1 MLLQDQDAAKDVRK
15 DSRAAARGR
24 KVAGAPRDVRKVSRV
39 AAPTRVVPKSF
50 PVAKSTVN
58 NQRSAIDK
66 RRCRRRNARQNCKEH
81 NDDYDDEVND
91 DDPES
96 PYLGHIHFQLAFR
109 DDVDDDDMLP
119 TKYCGICGRATMYSS
134 CKECGFDI
142 SDDDAG
148 DDDDDDEN
156 NPCLRCN
163 ELTVGGYCQPCMLEI
178 SEEQRVRE
186 TMILTP
192 HPCITCGTLT
202 VGGFCKACIDS
213 VSDDDDDP
221 VFYDDHP
228 VFNAIF
234 GPPLAKSKRT
244 VPTPPPTAVQFISK
258 FLTTHAATPVAA
270 APVAAASVAAAQ
282 DDDDWDEVVF
292 KPRGAPVT
300 PSCTEGLRHAAV
312 GTYTDPKEP
321 VRWEKI
327 ADLRQIWDRPHGV
340 PTKYGPYTFYLP
352 HDD

>member
-1 MLLQDQDAAKDVRK
+1 MLLQDAAQDVRK
-15 DSRAAARGR
+15 DSRAANRAR
-24 KVAGAPRDVRKVSRV
+24 KVTGAPRDVRKVSRV

-58 NQRSAIDK
+58 NQRSATDK
-66 RRCRRRNARQNCKEH
+66 RRGRRRNARQNCKEH

-96 PYLGHIHFQLAFR
+96 PYLGHIHFQIAFR
-109 DDVDDDDMLP
+109 DDVGDDDMLP

-142 SDDDAG
+142 SDANDAG
-148 DDDDDDEN
+148 DDDDDEN
-156 NPCLRCN
+156 APCRRCN
-163 ELTVGGYCQPCMLEI
+163 ELTVGAYCQPCILEI

-186 TMILTP
+186 PMILTP
-192 HPCITCGTLT
+192 RPCITCGTLT

-213 VSDDDDDP
+213 VSGYNDDDDWS
-221 VFYDDHP
+221 DDDDP

-234 GPPLAKSKRT
+234 GPPLAKRKCT
-244 VPTPPPTAVQFISK
+244 VPTPPTAVQFISR
-258 FLTTHAATPVAA
+258 FLTTHAASPVAA
-270 APVAAASVAAAQ
+270 APVAAASDAAAP
-282 DDDDWDEVVF
+282 DDDEWDEVVF
-292 KPRGAPVT
+292 KPRGAPVA
-300 PSCTEGLRHAAV
+300 PLCTEGLKHAAV

-327 ADLRQIWDRPHGV
+327 TDLRQIWDRPHGV

-352 HDD
+352 YPD